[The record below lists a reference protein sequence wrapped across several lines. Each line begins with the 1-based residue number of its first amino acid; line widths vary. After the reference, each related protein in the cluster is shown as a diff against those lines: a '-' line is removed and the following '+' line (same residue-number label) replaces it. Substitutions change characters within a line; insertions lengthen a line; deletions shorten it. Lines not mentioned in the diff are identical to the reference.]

1 MQPALSFTHTHVQ
14 THSRRQNTRHRRILS
29 CPPKGMTNQVRPHG
43 IVLSHRKPQ
52 LHTPRNKGDSHT
64 EKTLTHRL
72 LPGVSLPCAQLA
84 FCPVFFSLEDRLNRG
99 SLSSPIPF
107 PRYAGSPGIVTLAHT
122 SAARGCRQEVLGFM
136 LPSPSPLPGVR
147 ASAPLLRGAGGSSF
161 YSKCVKTQ
169 IRAIR
174 EKSLQGKVEATT
186 APDCQ
191 LQQGV
196 VKH

>member
-1 MQPALSFTHTHVQ
+1 METKHQTQTHTELSSQ
-14 THSRRQNTRHRRILS
+14 RHDKS
-29 CPPKGMTNQVRPHG
+29 GETTHG

-107 PRYAGSPGIVTLAHT
+107 PGTRAPQELSPSHTLKLPGAVDGG
-122 SAARGCRQEVLGFM
+122 ARLHASF
-136 LPSPSPLPGVR
+136 PSPLWVH
-147 ASAPLLRGAGGSSF
+147 ASAPPWSWWLF
-161 YSKCVKTQ
+161 F
-169 IRAIR
+169 
-174 EKSLQGKVEATT
+174 
-186 APDCQ
+186 
-191 LQQGV
+191 LQQV
-196 VKH
+196 RENTD